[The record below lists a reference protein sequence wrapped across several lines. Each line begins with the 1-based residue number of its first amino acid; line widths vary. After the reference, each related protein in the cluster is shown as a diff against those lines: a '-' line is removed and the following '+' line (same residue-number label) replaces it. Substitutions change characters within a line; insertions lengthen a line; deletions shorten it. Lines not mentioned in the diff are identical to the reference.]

1 MGLFSI
7 PMFGISRSKEWVV
20 LCRRKDLM
28 NKEAEYLYK
37 NCRKCAEHFEDI
49 MFANDLKNRLQPQAK
64 PTLFNVQN
72 APPTVGS
79 KRRAI
84 QKVAE
89 SHSKGKIQYKTCR
102 GQSIKNASGRADSL
116 ISQNCYFQPRGLEWT
131 VQKWYKIRLMVKIF
145 ARFKFKRTRSKYL
158 GI

>member
-37 NCRKCAEHFEDI
+37 NCRMCAEHFEDI

-102 GQSIKNASGRADSL
+102 GQSIKNASGRADSNFTRL
-116 ISQNCYFQPRGLEWT
+116 LFSAKRPRVDSAEM
-131 VQKWYKIRLMVKIF
+131 VQD
-145 ARFKFKRTRSKYL
+145 RTDGKNFCTL
-158 GI
+158 

>member
-37 NCRKCAEHFEDI
+37 NCRMCAEHFEDV

-64 PTLFNVQN
+64 PTLFNIPN

-79 KRRAI
+79 ERSAI

-89 SHSKGKIQYKTCR
+89 YHCKGKMLYISCR
-102 GQSIKNASGRADSL
+102 GPWSCRQSNFTKLLFSAKRPRVETAEMVQDRTDGNFFLHVLNLKELVKNT
-116 ISQNCYFQPRGLEWT
+116 LE
-131 VQKWYKIRLMVKIF
+131 YEYR
-145 ARFKFKRTRSKYL
+145 
-158 GI
+158 